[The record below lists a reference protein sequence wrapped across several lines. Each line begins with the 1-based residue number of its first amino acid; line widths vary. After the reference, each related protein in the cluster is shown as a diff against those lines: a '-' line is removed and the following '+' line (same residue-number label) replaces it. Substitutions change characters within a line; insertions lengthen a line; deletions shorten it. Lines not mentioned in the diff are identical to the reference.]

1 MLLNMVRAF
10 VSFARTVG
18 EILIGASLIIYKNS
32 ILPKTPTDMINLVAF
47 ILGAQIVYFLLF
59 YV

>member
-18 EILIGASLIIYKNS
+18 EILIGASLVIYKTF
-32 ILPKTPTDMINLVAF
+32 ILPTTPTDMINLVAF
-47 ILGAQIVYFLLF
+47 ILGA
-59 YV
+59 

>member
-47 ILGAQIVYFLLF
+47 ILGA
-59 YV
+59 